1 MLAASGRATAST
13 TAGSLPP
20 DERIAAPE
28 TRHEIID
35 GERVYVP
42 PADEPHATE
51 HLMLGYLLAAHVAPG
66 YRGALDML
74 TRTSETSDY
83 APDASVFA
91 GERDP
96 ETGGRQLEELAFEI
110 ASTQSRANATR
121 KARGLAERGVRRV
134 FCLDI
139 KRREVLEWDP
149 DGDWRQL
156 AANGSIEDLC
166 FIRPLPVA
174 ALLAAAEPHDE
185 VARALV
191 AQGNPV
197 LEDIRTEGRAEGYAE
212 GRAEGEARGR
222 AMSVISVL
230 EARGLDVPADLRAQI
245 LACADL
251 RRLDRWLARAMTV
264 AAAEAIDDRE

>member
-96 ETGGRQLEELAFEI
+96 ETGGRQLEELAFEVV
-110 ASTQSRANATR
+110 STQSLSRAGAKAEKLAT
-121 KARGLAERGVRRV
+121 RGVRRV
-134 FCLDI
+134 FAIHVVRQRAFEWSRELGTWELLDPAASV
-139 KRREVLEWDP
+139 EDSA
-149 DGDWRQL
+149 L
-156 AANGSIEDLC
+156 AA
-166 FIRPLPVA
+166 PLPVA
-174 ALLAAAEPHDE
+174 ALLESAKVDDA
-185 VARALV
+185 VQRALI
-191 AQGNPV
+191 AKHNPV
-197 LEDIRTEGRAEGYAE
+197 LETELARARAEGKAE
-212 GRAEGEARGR
+212 GKAEALLQLIAARFGELPERDWRRVRSG
-222 AMSVISVL
+222 S
-230 EARGLDVPADLRAQI
+230 EAE
-245 LACADL
+245 
-251 RRLDRWLARAMTV
+251 LDRWFDRVLTARD
-264 AAAEAIDDRE
+264 IDDLLER